1 MQMVFSSFKIPGAKG
16 QEPCRR
22 IDQSKVRK
30 WTHILRLP
38 PGSVVTLTK
47 LPRNNAQLKN
57 SEFQQ
62 GRSTHRRLYRM
73 RFLARPLGVFF
84 FSCLS
89 TFGVCD
95 LTLPARARD
104 PWTVHQYS
112 VNDVRSDEEGVY
124 CTFSH
129 IVLEVGVVDEVDD
142 EKWS

>member
-1 MQMVFSSFKIPGAKG
+1 
-16 QEPCRR
+16 
-22 IDQSKVRK
+22 
-30 WTHILRLP
+30 
-38 PGSVVTLTK
+38 
-47 LPRNNAQLKN
+47 
-57 SEFQQ
+57 
-62 GRSTHRRLYRM
+62 M

-112 VNDVRSDEEGVY
+112 VNDVRSDEEGGY

-129 IVLEVGVVDEVDD
+129 IVLEVGVVDGVDD
-142 EKWS
+142 EKWLETVQFDSLEFRSLPNMRT